1 MWCIVESILMGWGG
15 LVLLTGLLSLGKT
28 GPYNQLLGMLAPHRR
43 EGHIEKFDALIR
55 KYVQIHKYGM
65 A

>member
-1 MWCIVESILMGWGG
+1 
-15 LVLLTGLLSLGKT
+15 
-28 GPYNQLLGMLAPHRR
+28 MLAPHRR